1 MGIIL
6 LGLFCY
12 LNEIASPDNVLHE
25 YRLRL
30 VLAFVVAIIIH
41 GAYLIAEAVKKKRYV
56 WMVLMLIAPVPVY
69 WIYYLYVVVIGIGN
83 YVKAKAAE

>member
-30 VLAFVVAIIIH
+30 VLVFVVAIIIH
-41 GAYLIAEAVKKKRYV
+41 GAYLIADAVKKKRYV

-69 WIYYLYVVVIGIGN
+69 WIYYLYAVVIGIKN
-83 YVKAKAAE
+83 YAKAKAAE

>member
-30 VLAFVVAIIIH
+30 VLVFVVAIIIH
-41 GAYLIAEAVKKKRYV
+41 GAYLIADAVKKKRYV

-69 WIYYLYVVVIGIGN
+69 WIYYLYVVVIGIRN
-83 YVKAKAAE
+83 YAKAKAAE

>member
-30 VLAFVVAIIIH
+30 VLVFVVAIIIH

-56 WMVLMLIAPVPVY
+56 WMVLMLSLIH
-69 WIYYLYVVVIGIGN
+69 I
-83 YVKAKAAE
+83 

>member
-12 LNEIASPDNVLHE
+12 LNEISSPDNVLNE

-30 VLAFVVAIIIH
+30 VLVFVVTIIIH
-41 GAYLIAEAVKKKRYV
+41 GAYLIADAVKKKRYV

-69 WIYYLYVVVIGIGN
+69 WIYYLYVVVIGIRN
-83 YVKAKAAE
+83 YAKAKAAE

>member
-30 VLAFVVAIIIH
+30 VLVFVVAIIIH
-41 GAYLIAEAVKKKRYV
+41 GTYLIADAVKKKRYV

-69 WIYYLYVVVIGIGN
+69 WIYYLYVVVIGIRN
-83 YVKAKAAE
+83 YAKATE

>member
-30 VLAFVVAIIIH
+30 VLVFVLAIIIH
-41 GAYLIAEAVKKKRYV
+41 GAYLIADAVKKKRYV

-69 WIYYLYVVVIGIGN
+69 WIYYLYVVVIGIRN
-83 YVKAKAAE
+83 YAKAKAAE

>member
-30 VLAFVVAIIIH
+30 VLVFVVAIIIH

-69 WIYYLYVVVIGIGN
+69 WIYYLLSLIHI
-83 YVKAKAAE
+83 

>member
-41 GAYLIAEAVKKKRYV
+41 GAYLIADAVKKKRYV

>member
-30 VLAFVVAIIIH
+30 VLVFVLAIIIH
-41 GAYLIAEAVKKKRYV
+41 GAYLIADAVKKKRYV
-56 WMVLMLIAPVPVY
+56 WMVLMLIAPVPLY
-69 WIYYLYVVVIGIGN
+69 WIYYLYVVVIGIRN
-83 YVKAKAAE
+83 YAKAKAAE

>member
-30 VLAFVVAIIIH
+30 VLVFLVAIIIH

>member
-30 VLAFVVAIIIH
+30 VLVFVVAIIIH

>member
-12 LNEIASPDNVLHE
+12 LNEIAPPDNVLHE

-30 VLAFVVAIIIH
+30 VLVFVVAIIIH
-41 GAYLIAEAVKKKRYV
+41 GAYLIADAVKKKKYV

-69 WIYYLYVVVIGIGN
+69 WIYYLYVVVIGIRN
-83 YVKAKAAE
+83 YAKAKAAE

>member
-1 MGIIL
+1 MGIII

-12 LNEIASPDNVLHE
+12 LNEIASPDNVLNE

-30 VLAFVVAIIIH
+30 VLVFVVTIIIH
-41 GAYLIAEAVKKKRYV
+41 GAYLIADAVKKKRYV

-69 WIYYLYVVVIGIGN
+69 WIYYLYVVVIGIRN
-83 YVKAKAAE
+83 YAKAKSAE

>member
-25 YRLRL
+25 CRLRL

-41 GAYLIAEAVKKKRYV
+41 GAYLIADAVKKKKYV

-69 WIYYLYVVVIGIGN
+69 WIYYLYVVVIGIRN
-83 YVKAKAAE
+83 YAKAKAAE

>member
-30 VLAFVVAIIIH
+30 VLVFVVTIIIH
-41 GAYLIAEAVKKKRYV
+41 GAYLIADAVKKKRYV
-56 WMVLMLIAPVPVY
+56 WMVLMLIAPIPVY
-69 WIYYLYVVVIGIGN
+69 WIYYLYVVVIGIRN
-83 YVKAKAAE
+83 YAKAKAAE

>member
-12 LNEIASPDNVLHE
+12 LNEISSPDNVLHE

-30 VLAFVVAIIIH
+30 VLVFVVTIIIH
-41 GAYLIAEAVKKKRYV
+41 GAYLIADAVKKKRYV

-69 WIYYLYVVVIGIGN
+69 SIYYLYVVVIGIRN
-83 YVKAKAAE
+83 YAKAKAAE